1 LNDGNNVIIPSGQTV
16 AYFRIGYDLFTLTR
30 EIIIKFS
37 YVSGKVNGATTF
49 AEIKPLKVIIAPST
63 SVPVKI
69 TEFAALAAGG
79 RSMPLA
85 VYLDK
90 APFTQLTVGIYQLGR
105 LPDRFGIYPPQL
117 VFEPGEKKKFFWIST
132 DFASKGSIGS
142 LVFTMTGTTKGV
154 YSFPARQK
162 DFYIY
167 EGRNAKPVI
176 LFQNIYG
183 PTKNNQLIV
192 SIKTD
197 THCTCYFAVVP
208 RGTLDVLFSEVKNK
222 KLRYDNF
229 KGKYMMGEMVFSNT
243 ENTIDFA
250 ISDLEPNMDQMLKV
264 FIQNTDGAIAD
275 AIYYPFTTLQPE
287 TPIKVYIQS
296 STDAIAGALITTLQ
310 GGIALGSRITTTQP
324 DPNTYF
330 EQKKIGETVEPIPY
344 PANTMN
350 ADLQAKKD
358 EFINAKIKPV
368 VKPKTPTTGITGTI
382 GAGSGISTVS
392 SGASTVTST
401 TGIGGTDEINKLNQ
415 KTQALDL
422 TVDLGKTTDQ
432 FLKETQEI
440 NKFRLKKVQ
449 PLTQGQEI
457 TLQEAYTYLTPVC
470 SPTMTPLPSM
480 PTPLSTYLRYL
491 GPSGSSSTSRQRV
504 GRPRLRRRWWNR

>member
-1 LNDGNNVIIPSGQTV
+1 LNDGNNVVIPSGQTV
-16 AYFRIGYDLFTLTR
+16 GYFRIGYNLFVLTR

-37 YVSGKVNGATTF
+37 YVSGKVNGATTYS
-49 AEIKPLKVIIAPST
+49 EIKPLKVIIAPST
-63 SVPVKI
+63 SVAVKV

-85 VYLDK
+85 FYLDK
-90 APFTQLTVGIYQLGR
+90 APFTQLTVGIFQLGR
-105 LPDRFGIYPPQL
+105 LPDRLGIYPPQL

-132 DFASKGSIGS
+132 DYASKGSVGS

-154 YSFPARQK
+154 YSFPTRQK
-162 DFYIY
+162 DFFIY

-183 PTKNNQLIV
+183 PTRNNQIMV

-197 THCTCYFAVVP
+197 THCTCYFSVVP

-229 KGKYMMGEMVFSNT
+229 KGKYLLGEVVFSNT

-250 ISDLEPNMDQMLKV
+250 ISDLEPEMDQMLKI
-264 FIQNTDGAIAD
+264 FIQNTDGALAD

-296 STDAIAGALITTLQ
+296 TTDAITASVISSLQ
-310 GGIALGSRITTTQP
+310 SGIALGSRITTAQP
-324 DPNTYF
+324 DTSLYF
-330 EQKKIGETVEPIPY
+330 EQKKIGETVYPIPY
-344 PANTMN
+344 PENNMN

-358 EFINAKIKPV
+358 QFIQSKVKAAA
-368 VKPKTPTTGITGTI
+368 KPKTGNLGITGTI
-382 GAGSGISTVS
+382 GAASVGNTVA
-392 SGASTVTST
+392 SGATTVTTT

-422 TVDLGKTTDQ
+422 NVDLGKSSDQ
-432 FLKETQEI
+432 FLKESQEI
-440 NKFRLKKVQ
+440 NKFRLKKVI
-449 PLTQGQEI
+449 PLTQGQELSSQDKYPI
-457 TLQEAYTYLTPVC
+457 IIEAC
-470 SPTMTPLPSM
+470 SLMMTPLPST
-480 PTPLSTYLRYL
+480 PTRLFIFRRYQAQ
-491 GPSGSSSTSRQRV
+491 SG
-504 GRPRLRRRWWNR
+504 